1 MPASQRA
8 SRPSTE
14 ALRAPD
20 RRRLYEQLA
29 ARLLDYVEV
38 TGLRVG
44 DRLPSERDLA
54 GALRVSRA
62 SVRQATVALEVRG
75 TLEVRHGDGIYLKSL
90 PNDSGHFME
99 LMTQRHR
106 LPAILEAR
114 EALETQLAGLAA
126 ARRTEEDLATMDRA
140 LTAMST
146 DIDADGLGEEG
157 DRLFHEA
164 VTRAAHSPLLAD
176 FMAALAVPISET
188 RRSSLGEPGRPP
200 RSLKAHHRILE
211 AIRHGNV
218 PGARQAMRRHVN
230 MVADIGLLRWS
241 AAQRD
246 GDHTGRRDPVP
257 YPSRSADLRILP
269 EGPLGSSST
278 NRISRGHLYA
288 ASRSRE

>member
-1 MPASQRA
+1 MCAIVSVNGPAAIRDERRWAATPRTPGRRREIMPAGQRA

-20 RRRLYEQLA
+20 RSRLYEQLA
-29 ARLLDYVEV
+29 AKLIDYVEV

-54 GALRVSRA
+54 EALKVSRA

-75 TLEVRHGDGIYLKSL
+75 TLEVRHGDGMYLRSL
-90 PNDSGHFME
+90 PNDSNHLME

-114 EALETQLAGLAA
+114 EALETHLAA
-126 ARRTEEDLATMDRA
+126 MAAGRRTDADLAAMDEA
-140 LTAMST
+140 LDVMAADM
-146 DIDADGLGEEG
+146 DAGGFGEEG

-164 VTRAAHSPLLAD
+164 VTRAARSPLLAE

-200 RSLKAHHRILE
+200 RSLRAHRQILE
-211 AIRHGNV
+211 AIRRQDV

-241 AAQRD
+241 AAQQD
-246 GDHTGRRDPVP
+246 GKGTG
-257 YPSRSADLRILP
+257 
-269 EGPLGSSST
+269 
-278 NRISRGHLYA
+278 
-288 ASRSRE
+288 

>member
-1 MPASQRA
+1 MSGGGDAMATVRRA

-54 GALRVSRA
+54 TALQVSRA

-75 TLEVRHGDGIYLKSL
+75 TLEVRHGDGIYLRSL
-90 PNDSGHFME
+90 PNDSGHLME
-99 LMTQRHR
+99 LMTRRHR

-114 EALETQLAGLAA
+114 EALETQLAALAA
-126 ARRTEEDLATMDRA
+126 ARRTEADVRTMARA
-140 LTAMST
+140 LDVMAN
-146 DIDADGLGEEG
+146 DIQSGGLGEEG

-164 VTRAAHSPLLAD
+164 ITHAARSPLLAD
-176 FMAALAVPISET
+176 FMAGLALPIGET
-188 RRSSLGEPGRPP
+188 RRSSLGEPGRPR
-200 RSLKAHHRILE
+200 RSLSAHRRILT
-211 AIRHGNV
+211 AIERGDV

-230 MVADIGLLRWS
+230 MVADIGLLRW
-241 AAQRD
+241 AAVHPD
-246 GDHTGRRDPVP
+246 GD
-257 YPSRSADLRILP
+257 
-269 EGPLGSSST
+269 EPL
-278 NRISRGHLYA
+278 I
-288 ASRSRE
+288 